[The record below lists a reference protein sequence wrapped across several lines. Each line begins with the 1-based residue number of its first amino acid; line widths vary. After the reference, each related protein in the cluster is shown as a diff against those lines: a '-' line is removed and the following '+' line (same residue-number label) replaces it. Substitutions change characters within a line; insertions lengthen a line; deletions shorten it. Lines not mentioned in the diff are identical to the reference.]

1 MSANGTPSA
10 LAVLKRQTSPQCCR
24 PIPGLRK
31 LLQFEASRDSRGERR
46 LNALF
51 GSAGAAQSQA
61 AQSTALEQ
69 ADLVRGVLQRKK
81 PPGL

>member
-1 MSANGTPSA
+1 MVDES
-10 LAVLKRQTSPQCCR
+10 
-24 PIPGLRK
+24 LR
-31 LLQFEASRDSRGERR
+31 ERR